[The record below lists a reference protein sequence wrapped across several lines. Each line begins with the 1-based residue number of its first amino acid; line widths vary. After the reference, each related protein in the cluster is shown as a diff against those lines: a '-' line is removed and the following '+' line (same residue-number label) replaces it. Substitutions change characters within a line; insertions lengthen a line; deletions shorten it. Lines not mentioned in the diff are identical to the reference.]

1 MKHWTKIEGVLTG
14 EEIEAI
20 TAKAG
25 DLILMRGARSFH
37 RGVTVEEDGRRVLVA
52 YMYDEVGQKRHP
64 LLNWIEERI
73 ARFVN
78 Y

>member
-1 MKHWTKIEGVLTG
+1 
-14 EEIEAI
+14 
-20 TAKAG
+20 
-25 DLILMRGARSFH
+25 MRGARSFH

-52 YMYDEVGQKRHP
+52 YMYGEVGRKRHP